1 MKHMTKIRQGLGLGI
16 LLMALAAFV
25 GCQDSAS
32 NSGATALGSAVP
44 GTDGQLTGFNPPSI
58 DDLADELNLTDE
70 QKTEMEAA
78 LTALN
83 TAMEEQRAERQQN
96 RQNRQPGERPGRFNR
111 PDGPPPMHTFL
122 VTSADILDNDQ
133 LVALIEFLEE
143 HRQERR
149 QQLQG
154 QRGQGRG
161 PGQHGMRGE
170 GHGFM
175 QRHLEEMA
183 DQLELTDEQI
193 EQLRAA
199 HQEMRES
206 IRELMQQNPGR
217 PDEATREQMRALH
230 ESMRETMESILTPE
244 QLEQLEAIR
253 DERHEERSAERQAN
267 FAERQERH
275 LDFLTNVLGL
285 TDSQRDQIESIMMDA
300 HEQMVE
306 LHEQM
311 RDRDADREALRD
323 QAQEIREN
331 AAASILAVLDE
342 DQAKIFEALKDLMP
356 GRGGP
361 GGRGPGHGP
370 GGRGFR
376 FGR

>member
-1 MKHMTKIRQGLGLGI
+1 MKRMINIHKGLGLGV
-16 LLMALAAFV
+16 LLLALVALV

-32 NSGATALGSAVP
+32 NPGATALGSAVP

-70 QKTEMEAA
+70 QKSEMEVA

-83 TAMEEQRAERQQN
+83 TVMEERRAERQQN
-96 RQNRQPGERPGRFNR
+96 RQNREPGERPGRFNR
-111 PDGPPPMHTFL
+111 PDGPPPIHTFL
-122 VTSADILDNDQ
+122 VTSADILDSDQ
-133 LVALIEFLEE
+133 MVGLITYMS
-143 HRQERR
+143 ERR
-149 QQLQG
+149 EERREQFQG

-161 PGQHGMRGE
+161 PGQRGE
-170 GHGFM
+170 GRGFL
-175 QRHLEEMA
+175 QRHLDEMA
-183 DQLELTDEQI
+183 EQLNLTDEQI
-193 EQLRAA
+193 EQLESA

-206 IRELMQQNPGR
+206 IRELMQQTPGR

-253 DERHEERSAERQAN
+253 NERHEERVENRQER

-275 LDFLTNVLGL
+275 LDFLTAVLDL
-285 TDSQRDQIESIMMDA
+285 TDAQRDQIESIMMDA
-300 HEQMVE
+300 HDQMVE

-311 RDRDADREALRD
+311 RDRDADRETLRD

-331 AAASILAVLDE
+331 SAEAILAVLDE
-342 DQAKIFEALKDLMP
+342 DQAEIFEALKDLMP

-361 GGRGPGHGP
+361 GRGHGQ
-370 GGRGFR
+370 GGHGFR
-376 FGR
+376 FGH